1 MNPNYRNFA
10 LWAIIA
16 LLLIALF
23 NLFQSPGQRTNSREV
38 SYSQF
43 IDDVSNGRVKSVTI
57 TGERISGTF
66 ADNGS
71 TFQTYSPGDTG
82 LVSRLEEKGVAI
94 TARPESD
101 GSSSLLG
108 ILLSWLPMI
117 LILGVWIFFMRQMQ
131 GGSRGAMGF
140 GKSKAKLLTEAHGRV
155 TFQDVAGVEEAKQD
169 LEEIVEFLR
178 DPQKFQRLGGKIP
191 RGVLLVGP
199 PGTGKTLLARS
210 VAGEANVPFFTIS
223 GSDFVEMFVGVG
235 ASRVRDMFEQ
245 AKKNAPCIIF
255 IDEIDAVG
263 RHRGAGLGGGNDERE
278 QTLNQLLVEM
288 DGFEANESI
297 ILIAATN
304 RPDVLD
310 PALLRPGRFDR
321 QVVVPNPDIV
331 GREQILKVHVRNV
344 PLAPNVDLK
353 VIARGTPGFS
363 GADLAN
369 LVNESALMA
378 ARRNKRLVTMQEFED
393 AKDKIMMGAERR
405 SAMTPEEKANT
416 AYHEAGHAIV
426 AMNVP
431 SSDPVHK
438 ATIIPRGRAL
448 GMVMQLPEGD
458 RYSATYTWMVS
469 RLAIMMGGRVAEE
482 LKFGK
487 ENITS
492 GASSDIQQATKLARS
507 MVTQWGYSDKL
518 GRVAYGD
525 NQEEVF
531 LGHSVSRTQNVSE
544 ETAQIIDAEV
554 RRLIDEAYADA
565 TRILTEKREDWIAL
579 AEGLLEYET
588 LSGDEIKE
596 LIAGNKPSRDQGSD
610 TPSRGSGVPKA
621 GSARKRKGEEPGNEP
636 GIEPNPQP
644 Q

>member
-1 MNPNYRNFA
+1 MNPNYRNLA

-16 LLLIALF
+16 VLLIALF
-23 NLFQSPGQRTNSREV
+23 NLFQTPQQRGATSEIA
-38 SYSQF
+38 YSEF
-43 IDDVSNGRVKSVTI
+43 LTALDAGRVKSVTI
-57 TGERISGTF
+57 AGDRISGTYG
-66 ADNGS
+66 DTS
-71 TFQTYSPGDTG
+71 TGFSTYSPGDAN
-82 LVSRLEEKGVAI
+82 LVTRLEEKNVTI
-94 TARPESD
+94 NARPETD
-101 GSSSLLG
+101 GSTSIFSMLLG
-108 ILLSWLPMI
+108 WLPMI

-131 GGSRGAMGF
+131 SGSGRAMGF

-155 TFQDVAGVEEAKQD
+155 TFQDVAGVDEAKED

-199 PGTGKTLLARS
+199 PGTGKTLLARAI
-210 VAGEANVPFFTIS
+210 AGEANVPFFTIS

-235 ASRVRDMFEQ
+235 ASRVRDMFDQ

-288 DGFEANESI
+288 DGFEANEGV

-321 QVVVPNPDIV
+321 QVVVPNPDIT
-331 GREQILKVHVRNV
+331 GREKILKVHVRNV

-353 VIARGTPGFS
+353 VLARGTPGFS
-363 GADLAN
+363 GADLMN
-369 LVNESALMA
+369 LVNEAALMA
-378 ARRNKRLVTMQEFED
+378 ARRNKRLVTMAEFED

-405 SAMTPEEKANT
+405 STAMTQAEKELT

-426 AMNVP
+426 ALNVAVA
-431 SSDPVHK
+431 DPLHK

-458 RYSATYTWMVS
+458 RYSMSYKWMVS

-482 LKFGK
+482 TKFGK

-492 GASSDIQQATKLARS
+492 GASSDIDQATKLARA
-507 MVTQWGYSDKL
+507 MVTRWGFSDKL
-518 GRVAYGD
+518 GNVAYGE

-531 LGHSVSRTQNVSE
+531 LGHSVARTQNVSE

-554 RRLIDEAYADA
+554 RRLIDEAYSAA
-565 TRILTEKREDWIAL
+565 RAIITKKKKEWTAL

-588 LSGDEIKE
+588 LSGEEIKQ
-596 LIAGNKPSRDQGSD
+596 LIAGQKPSRDLGDD
-610 TPSRGSGVPKA
+610 TPPSRGSAVPKA
-621 GSARKRKGEEPGNEP
+621 GATGKRKKGSEPEGGME
-636 GIEPNPQP
+636 PQP
-644 Q
+644 QG

>member
-1 MNPNYRNFA
+1 LARPSFDPMLSRNIVPPFSRVAVVSIGPDMNPNYRNFA

-43 IDDVSNGRVKSVTI
+43 IDDVSNGRVKAVTI

-263 RHRGAGLGGGNDERE
+263 RHRGAGLSAVTTN
-278 QTLNQLLVEM
+278 
-288 DGFEANESI
+288 ANRHS
-297 ILIAATN
+297 T
-304 RPDVLD
+304 
-310 PALLRPGRFDR
+310 
-321 QVVVPNPDIV
+321 
-331 GREQILKVHVRNV
+331 
-344 PLAPNVDLK
+344 
-353 VIARGTPGFS
+353 
-363 GADLAN
+363 
-369 LVNESALMA
+369 
-378 ARRNKRLVTMQEFED
+378 
-393 AKDKIMMGAERR
+393 
-405 SAMTPEEKANT
+405 
-416 AYHEAGHAIV
+416 
-426 AMNVP
+426 
-431 SSDPVHK
+431 SS
-438 ATIIPRGRAL
+438 
-448 GMVMQLPEGD
+448 
-458 RYSATYTWMVS
+458 
-469 RLAIMMGGRVAEE
+469 
-482 LKFGK
+482 
-487 ENITS
+487 
-492 GASSDIQQATKLARS
+492 
-507 MVTQWGYSDKL
+507 
-518 GRVAYGD
+518 
-525 NQEEVF
+525 
-531 LGHSVSRTQNVSE
+531 
-544 ETAQIIDAEV
+544 
-554 RRLIDEAYADA
+554 
-565 TRILTEKREDWIAL
+565 
-579 AEGLLEYET
+579 
-588 LSGDEIKE
+588 
-596 LIAGNKPSRDQGSD
+596 
-610 TPSRGSGVPKA
+610 
-621 GSARKRKGEEPGNEP
+621 
-636 GIEPNPQP
+636 
-644 Q
+644 

>member
-1 MNPNYRNFA
+1 MNPNYRNLA

-16 LLLIALF
+16 VLLIALF
-23 NLFQSPGQRTNSREV
+23 NLFQAPQQRGATSEIA
-38 SYSQF
+38 YSEF
-43 IDDVSNGRVKSVTI
+43 LTALDAGRVKSVTI
-57 TGERISGTF
+57 AGDRISGTYGDTSSGF
-66 ADNGS
+66 S
-71 TFQTYSPGDTG
+71 TYSPGDAN
-82 LVSRLEEKGVAI
+82 LVTRLEEKNVTI
-94 TARPESD
+94 NARPETD
-101 GSSSLLG
+101 GSTSIFSMLLG
-108 ILLSWLPMI
+108 WLPMI

-131 GGSRGAMGF
+131 SGSGRAMGF

-155 TFQDVAGVEEAKQD
+155 TFQDVAGVDEAKED

-199 PGTGKTLLARS
+199 PGTGKTLLARAI
-210 VAGEANVPFFTIS
+210 AGEANVPFFTIS

-235 ASRVRDMFEQ
+235 ASRVRDMFDQ

-288 DGFEANESI
+288 DGFEANEGV

-321 QVVVPNPDIV
+321 QVVVPNPDIT
-331 GREQILKVHVRNV
+331 GREKILKVHVRNV

-353 VIARGTPGFS
+353 VLARGTPGFS
-363 GADLAN
+363 GADLMN
-369 LVNESALMA
+369 LVNEAALMA
-378 ARRNKRLVTMQEFED
+378 ARRNKRLVTMAEFED

-405 SAMTPEEKANT
+405 STAMTQAEKELT

-426 AMNVP
+426 ALNVAVA
-431 SSDPVHK
+431 DPLHK

-458 RYSATYTWMVS
+458 RYSMSYKWMVS

-482 LKFGK
+482 TKFGK

-492 GASSDIQQATKLARS
+492 GASSDIDQATKLARA
-507 MVTQWGYSDKL
+507 MVTRWGFSDKL
-518 GRVAYGD
+518 GNVAYGE

-531 LGHSVSRTQNVSE
+531 LGHSVARTQNVSE

-554 RRLIDEAYADA
+554 RRLIDEAYSAA
-565 TRILTEKREDWIAL
+565 RAIITKKKKEWIAL

-588 LSGDEIKE
+588 LSGEEIKQ
-596 LIAGNKPSRDQGSD
+596 LIAGQKPSRDLGDD
-610 TPSRGSGVPKA
+610 TPPSRGSAVPKA
-621 GSARKRKGEEPGNEP
+621 GASGKRKKGPEPEGGME
-636 GIEPNPQP
+636 PQP
-644 Q
+644 QG